1 MNARVG
7 KNKSLLLVF
16 LLCGALAVSSNAG
29 AAAPWFAPGGHRPN
43 LPRVRSRESDAE
55 REQERRRSLYS
66 EQRFIR
72 HLYQGFLN
80 RQPSPNELREWSD
93 RLGRDANPTELVQ
106 VFMDSDEFFIRETYR
121 GLLGRE
127 PDSSGM
133 DTYMGM
139 LQDGRSRA
147 DVVEALLVSEEFR
160 NRLR

>member
-1 MNARVG
+1 MNVRVD
-7 KNKSLLLVF
+7 KKMSLLVVF
-16 LLCGALAVSSNAG
+16 LLCGALAASSNAG
-29 AAAPWFAPGGHRPN
+29 AAAPWFAPGGHRPGV
-43 LPRVRSRESDAE
+43 PRVRTRDSAAE
-55 REQERRRSLYS
+55 RDREQRRSLYS

-80 RQPSPNELREWSD
+80 RQPSPYELRVWSD

-106 VFMDSDEFFIRETYR
+106 DFMDSDEFFIRETYR

-133 DTYMGM
+133 DTYMRV

>member
-1 MNARVG
+1 MRG
-7 KNKSLLLVF
+7 STEDF
-16 LLCGALAVSSNAG
+16 LPAIICWEDLAASADAG
-29 AAAPWFAPGGHRPN
+29 PPAPWFSPGGLRPIPHGN
-43 LPRVRSRESDAE
+43 RNRERDRDAE
-55 REQERRRSLYS
+55 QRRTLYS

-80 RQPSPNELREWSD
+80 RQPSSYELRVWSD

-106 VFMDSDEFFIRETYR
+106 EFMDSDEFFIREIYR

-133 DTYMGM
+133 DTYMRV

-147 DVVEALLVSEEFR
+147 DVVEALLASEEFR
-160 NRLR
+160 RKLR

>member
-1 MNARVG
+1 MNARVQM
-7 KNKSLLLVF
+7 KMSLLAIF
-16 LLCGALAVSSNAG
+16 LLGGVFAASAAAG
-29 AAAPWFAPGGHRPN
+29 PPAPWFIPGGLRPIPQGN
-43 LPRVRSRESDAE
+43 RSRDRDEA
-55 REQERRRSLYS
+55 QRRTLYS

-80 RQPSPNELREWSD
+80 RQPSPYELRVWSD
-93 RLGRDANPTELVQ
+93 RLVRDANPTELVRE
-106 VFMDSDEFFIRETYR
+106 FMDSDEFFIRETYR

-133 DTYMGM
+133 DTYLRV

>member
-1 MNARVG
+1 MNARVQ
-7 KNKSLLLVF
+7 KKMSLLAIF
-16 LLCGALAVSSNAG
+16 LLGGVFAAS
-29 AAAPWFAPGGHRPN
+29 AAAGPPTPWFIPGGLRPI
-43 LPRVRSRESDAE
+43 PRGNRSRDRDEA
-55 REQERRRSLYS
+55 QRRTLYS

-80 RQPSPNELREWSD
+80 RQPSPYELRVWSD
-93 RLGRDANPTELVQ
+93 RLVRDANPTELVRE
-106 VFMDSDEFFIRETYR
+106 FMDSDEFFIRETYR

-133 DTYMGM
+133 DTYLRV

-147 DVVEALLVSEEFR
+147 DVVEALLTSAEFR

>member
-1 MNARVG
+1 MNARVD
-7 KNKSLLLVF
+7 KKMFFLAVF
-16 LLCGALAVSSNAG
+16 LLGVVFAASA
-29 AAAPWFAPGGHRPN
+29 AAAPPAPWFIPGGLRPVPQGN
-43 LPRVRSRESDAE
+43 RNRE
-55 REQERRRSLYS
+55 REEAQARALYS

-72 HLYQGFLN
+72 HLYQGFLD
-80 RQPSPNELREWSD
+80 RQPSSHELRIWSD

-106 VFMDSDEFFIRETYR
+106 EFMDSDEFFIREIYR

-133 DTYMGM
+133 DTYMGV

>member
-1 MNARVG
+1 MNASIG
-7 KNKSLLLVF
+7 KKKSLLLVF
-16 LLCGALAVSSNAG
+16 LLCGAFAASSSAS
-29 AAAPWFAPGGHRPN
+29 AATPWFAPGGHRPN
-43 LPRVRSRESDAE
+43 VPRVRARESAAE
-55 REQERRRSLYS
+55 RDREQRRSLYS

-106 VFMDSDEFFIRETYR
+106 EFMDSDEFFIRATYR

-127 PDSSGM
+127 PDTSGM
-133 DTYMGM
+133 DTYMGV

-147 DVVEALLVSEEFR
+147 DVVEALLVSQEFR
-160 NRLR
+160 QKVR

>member
-1 MNARVG
+1 MSARV
-7 KNKSLLLVF
+7 NKKMSLLAVVMLGGV
-16 LLCGALAVSSNAG
+16 LAASADAG
-29 AAAPWFAPGGHRPN
+29 AAAPWFHPGGLRPIPQGN
-43 LPRVRSRESDAE
+43 RNRESDHDSA
-55 REQERRRSLYS
+55 QRRTQYS

-80 RQPSPNELREWSD
+80 RQPSSNELRVWSD
-93 RLGRDANPTELVQ
+93 RLGRDANPTELVRE
-106 VFMDSDEFFIRETYR
+106 FMDSDEFFIRETYR

-133 DTYMGM
+133 GTYMRL

-160 NRLR
+160 SRLR